1 MAKKKAA
8 KKVKRAKSPK
18 REKTAKI
25 SQPPDAEW
33 AFVEE
38 RYSNLSVD
46 FNSLARELGATGL

>member
-1 MAKKKAA
+1 MPKKKAST
-8 KKVKRAKSPK
+8 KGKRVKAAK
-18 REKTAKI
+18 REHPVKI

-46 FNSLARELGATGL
+46 FNSLARELGSTGL